1 MSDANNRKK
10 HFIQDGG
17 EGEYDNF
24 LHFYAQFSL
33 NLNFSK
39 I

>member
-1 MSDANNRKK
+1 MSDVNNRKK
-10 HFIQDGG
+10 YFIQDGG
-17 EGEYDNF
+17 EGEYNF